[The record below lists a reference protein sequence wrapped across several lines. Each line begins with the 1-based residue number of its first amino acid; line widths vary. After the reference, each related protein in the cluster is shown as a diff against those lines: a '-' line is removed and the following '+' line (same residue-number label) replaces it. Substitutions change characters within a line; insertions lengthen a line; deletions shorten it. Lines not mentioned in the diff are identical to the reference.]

1 MVAVVLR
8 LAYVSHS
15 SIALLVLFVL
25 SSCFAT
31 LYQVYWDVVVDWGL
45 LQQNSKNPG
54 LRDNLILKRKYLYHI
69 SMVPPPVTLEST
81 SFSFMGTQIH
91 LKSWSQKHS
100 QICKFLNTNL
110 QILIVQWVNVLL
122 RLAWISHNSNPFPLQ
137 FQWLESISKLA

>member
-1 MVAVVLR
+1 MQLYNSGKYMSAMVAVVLR

-45 LQQNSKNPG
+45 LQQNSKNPW
-54 LRDNLILKRKYLYHI
+54 LRDNLILKRKFLYHI

-100 QICKFLNTNL
+100 QICKFLKISNL
-110 QILIVQWVNVLL
+110 QILIVQ
-122 RLAWISHNSNPFPLQ
+122 
-137 FQWLESISKLA
+137 